1 MVATNSPKL
10 ALKTPSPRTQRWAAK
25 LKGAALGL
33 VSTQSFPAVI
43 GTADAM
49 IKSADVMLIGY
60 EKTGAGHCT
69 AVVRGGVAD
78 IRMAVEAGTATAKQ
92 FGQFISASMIPRPL
106 PNLEAVL
113 PICMHLD
120 ELERIGNGR
129 IGSGALGLLETRGF
143 PAMVGAA
150 DAMTK
155 SAEVQVV
162 AHQSIGDGLCTVII
176 RGSLSNVAIA
186 VEAGMH
192 EAERIGELHAVMVI
206 PRPLDE
212 LEQSL
217 PQADAVETK
226 QPVRLPLKLEEQE
239 KDLVALPEATT
250 ADVADAMSMS
260 VTEPQM
266 QSQPAP
272 AQPLP
277 LKASETVETRPL
289 PSAGPLPSAKSLSS
303 NEPSKQAQRV
313 VPQPPPLSE
322 GELD

>member
-1 MVATNSPKL
+1 MVATNSKQL
-10 ALKTPSPRTQRWAAK
+10 ALAKPSPHAQRWASK
-25 LKGAALGL
+25 LKGAALGM
-33 VSTQSFPAVI
+33 VSTQSFPAVV

-49 IKSADVMLIGY
+49 LKSSDVMLIGY

-78 IRMAVEAGTATAKQ
+78 VRMAVEAGTATAKQ
-92 FGQFISASMIPRPL
+92 FGQFISSSLIPRPL

-120 ELERIGNGR
+120 ELDRIGKGHV
-129 IGSGALGLLETRGF
+129 GSGALGLLETRGF

-155 SAEVQVV
+155 AAEVQVV

-206 PRPLDE
+206 PRPLDD

-217 PQADAVETK
+217 PQADAVDTQ
-226 QPVRLPLKLEEQE
+226 QPVRLPLKLEEKE
-239 KDLVALPEATT
+239 KELVKLPEAAT
-250 ADVADAMSMS
+250 AEVAQEMAMP
-260 VTEPQM
+260 EPTAT
-266 QSQPAP
+266 P
-272 AQPLP
+272 
-277 LKASETVETRPL
+277 
-289 PSAGPLPSAKSLSS
+289 
-303 NEPSKQAQRV
+303 EPPPTPQKV
-313 VPQPPPLSE
+313 VPQPPPLQA